1 MPTPHWSEKRFATA
15 AVLAALPCGY
25 GFGAVAAFLL
35 DGGYGIAQAWL
46 VTVPLSLFAAVTVAL
61 LPVLRAETR
70 FLISGVGAIA
80 AIDLHLMV
88 QLLADY

>member
-46 VTVPLSLFAAVTVAL
+46 VT
-61 LPVLRAETR
+61 
-70 FLISGVGAIA
+70 
-80 AIDLHLMV
+80 
-88 QLLADY
+88 

>member
-1 MPTPHWSEKRFATA
+1 
-15 AVLAALPCGY
+15 
-25 GFGAVAAFLL
+25 
-35 DGGYGIAQAWL
+35 
-46 VTVPLSLFAAVTVAL
+46 VPLSLIAAVAVAL

-88 QLLADY
+88 HLLADY

>member
-1 MPTPHWSEKRFATA
+1 MHWSEKRFATA

-25 GFGAVAAFLL
+25 GFGAVAASLL
-35 DGGYGIAQAWL
+35 NGGYGIAQAWL
-46 VTVPLSLFAAVTVAL
+46 VTVPVSLVAAVAVAL
-61 LPVLRAETR
+61 LPLLRPETR

-88 QLLADY
+88 HLLADY